1 MHSKLAILPVLN
13 IPLIQ
18 EGDDLAALIADA
30 VKRQG
35 LQLEDGDVLVVAQK
49 IISKAEGRL
58 VSLAGVQPTE
68 AAIQLAG
75 EIDKD
80 PRLVELILQESSEI
94 VRKAPGVIIARHR
107 LGYVTANAGIDQSNI
122 DHADG
127 ENALLLPLD
136 PDQSARRVRKSL
148 GRSSGKQ
155 LGVIVS
161 DSANR
166 PWRLGTLGFAIGS
179 AGITVLDDRRMQTD
193 LFGRELKVTMSN
205 RADAIA
211 AAAALVMGE
220 TTERVPVAVV
230 RGFPAEDSYQTA
242 RDCIRPLA
250 EDLFR

>member
-13 IPLIQ
+13 ITLIQ

-30 VKRQG
+30 ASSQG

-49 IISKAEGRL
+49 IVSKAEGRL
-58 VSLAGVQPTE
+58 VSLASVKPSQ

-94 VRKAPGVIIARHR
+94 VRTAPGVIIARHR

-136 PDQSARRVRKSL
+136 PDLSARRIRKSL
-148 GRSSGKQ
+148 GRSSEKQ

-220 TTERVPVAVV
+220 TTECVPVAVV
-230 RGFPAEDSYQTA
+230 RGFPAENSDQTA
-242 RDCIRPLA
+242 HDCIRPLA